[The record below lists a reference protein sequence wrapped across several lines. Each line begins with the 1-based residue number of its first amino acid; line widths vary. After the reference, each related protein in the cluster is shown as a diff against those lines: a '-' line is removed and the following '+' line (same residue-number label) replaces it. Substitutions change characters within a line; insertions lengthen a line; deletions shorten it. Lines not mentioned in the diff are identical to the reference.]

1 MRERSGYTR
10 SQFYKYFYKL
20 IKFKRVKIGKGGN
33 KVSTEF
39 NMSSMTDIVFLLLI
53 FFMLTSTMV
62 TTNALDLVLPKGK
75 GKTDSNKSI
84 SVNIT
89 KDLQFYI
96 DKNQIA
102 KEELEQKLLELLP
115 QETEENRAIVL
126 RAEEDVPYK
135 DVIYVMDIANR
146 NKIKMVAAVNPK

>member
-1 MRERSGYTR
+1 MR
-10 SQFYKYFYKL
+10 
-20 IKFKRVKIGKGGN
+20 IGKNKN

-84 SVNIT
+84 SVSID
-89 KDLQFYI
+89 KDLAFYI
-96 DKNQIA
+96 DKDKIDETQ
-102 KEELEQKLLELLP
+102 LESQLLSMLDG
-115 QETEENRAIVL
+115 QENKAIVL
-126 RAEEDVPYK
+126 RAEKSVPHEK
-135 DVIYVMDIANR
+135 VVYVMDIAYR
-146 NKIKMVAAVNPK
+146 NQIKMVVAVNPK